1 MKNIIKC
8 CTNISFIVAATISI
22 AQAQPATQAAS
33 FLNATTVKT
42 ADALV
47 GANWAWARGYTGV
60 GSTILIMDSGI
71 SVNNSA
77 FAGRI
82 VQTIDFTGTGIQDTN
97 GHGTNVAGIAAA
109 SSNGITGTTGIAP
122 GATLAIAK
130 ITTGTGVNFQS
141 AQKALLWAGQNPN
154 IVVANLSANTVYS
167 ASYLAASKQVAPG
180 LYINTDKNYGGAQY
194 YNQESP
200 TAWKIPGQMVLV
212 VSAGN
217 QNTGYV
223 QNPATFAT
231 ATNAAGQLLLGGQM
245 LIVGDWNPTLNKQD
259 GALAGTMCKNFN
271 TATNTC
277 QDLYKTSD
285 FYIMAPGTAITSTG
299 IANGT
304 TSTMSGTSQA
314 APAVAGAVAIIHQ
327 MWPYMTGANIEQLLL
342 KTANKNLPGYDVNTM
357 GQGLLDLNRATQ
369 PIGTLGISTTGR
381 TGTATPLTG
390 ALSLTGGSLS
400 GSLSSISVVDG
411 MQRDYTVNMSSMAI
425 KNNLL
430 ADPTTLDVT
439 PGYNWSSRWTGAPTT
454 YLPGVSGG
462 SAGNNSTVTFDSSYI
477 NPTSSIK
484 QLVTL
489 TQSDYNPYVAF
500 SGVWGQTKS
509 STTYEY
515 SGTYKPSPQGLWAQA
530 GIMQT
535 VTQFV
540 PGMVQSI
547 SPIYAVHASGGYQ
560 LGDWNMFGGIK
571 PTVVSGNVTVTLPNA
586 VDINGN
592 MQYNTVRANLAG
604 DSPIG
609 YVGAQYQHN
618 FKDGQVYGARLMLAQ
633 DSSYMAKLYYMY
645 RF

>member
-1 MKNIIKC
+1 MKYIIKSW
-8 CTNISFIVAATISI
+8 TNILFIIGATISF
-22 AQAQPATQAAS
+22 AQAQTATQAAG
-33 FLNATTVKT
+33 FLNATTAKT
-42 ADALV
+42 AAAAV

-71 SVNNSA
+71 AVNNSA

-109 SSNGITGTTGIAP
+109 ASNGKTGTTGIAP

-130 ITTGTGVNFQS
+130 ITTGNGVNFQA

-154 IVVANLSANTVYS
+154 IVAANLSSNTAYS
-167 ASYLAASKQVAPG
+167 SAYMAASKQVAPG

-194 YNQESP
+194 YNQENPLS
-200 TAWKIPGQMVLV
+200 WKIPKEMVLV

-231 ATNAAGQLLLGGQM
+231 ATNAAGELVLGGQM
-245 LIVGDWNPTLNKQD
+245 LVVGNWNTTLNKQD
-259 GALAGTMCKNFN
+259 GAQAGTMCKNFN
-271 TATNTC
+271 TASNTC
-277 QDLYKTSD
+277 LDLYKTSD

-299 IANGT
+299 VANGT
-304 TSTMSGTSQA
+304 TTTMSGTSQA
-314 APAVAGAVAIIHQ
+314 APAVTGAVAVIHQ
-327 MWPYMTGANIEQLLL
+327 MWPYMTGANIEKLLL
-342 KTANKNLPGYDVNTM
+342 KTANKNLPGYNVNTM

-369 PIGTLGISTTGR
+369 PIGSLGISTTGR
-381 TGTATPLTG
+381 TGVAVPLAG
-390 ALSLTGGSLS
+390 SLSLSGGSLS
-400 GSLSSISVVDG
+400 GKLSSITVVDG

-425 KNNLL
+425 KNTLM

-439 PGYNWSSRWTGAPTT
+439 PGYNWSSRWTGVATN

-462 SAGNNSTVTFDSSYI
+462 SIGNNSTVTFDSSYI
-477 NPTSSIK
+477 NPTSPVK

-489 TQSDYNPYVAF
+489 TQSESNPYVAF

-515 SGTYKPSPQGLWAQA
+515 SSTYKPNPNGMWAQA
-530 GIMQT
+530 GMMQT
-535 VTQFV
+535 TTQFV
-540 PGMVQSI
+540 PGMVQSV
-547 SPIYAVHASGGYQ
+547 SPIYAVHAAGGYQ
-560 LGDWNMFGGIK
+560 LGDWNMFGGVK
-571 PTVVSGNVTVTLPNA
+571 PTVVSGNITVTLPGA
-586 VDINGN
+586 VDADGN
-592 MQYNTVRANLAG
+592 MQYKTVRADLAG
-604 DSPIG
+604 NNPVGYIG
-609 YVGAQYQHN
+609 TQYQHN
-618 FKDGQVYGARLMLAQ
+618 FKDGQVYGARIMAAQ